1 MDGTTLG
8 SGISGGAGSSDPIG
22 NATDKIAISK
32 LSGEPRTDSEED
44 DTRLTLIFGI
54 LLKLLLPIFESI

>member
-8 SGISGGAGSSDPIG
+8 SGISGGTGSSDPIG
-22 NATDKIAISK
+22 NATYKIAISK
-32 LSGEPRTDSEED
+32 LSGEPRTDFEED

-54 LLKLLLPIFESI
+54 LLKLLLPILESI